1 MSNKNFGFGTQIRKS
16 PYFDS
21 TVKWGATGF
30 SVYNHMYIPRDFG
43 SPEQNFWNLIE
54 KSILCDVAVERQVE
68 ITGSDAYKFIQ
79 LLTPRDL
86 SKLSVGQCKYV
97 LIVNNDGGILNDPV
111 LLRLAEN
118 HFWLSLADS
127 DVLLWAQGVAVN
139 SGLDVKISEPDVSP
153 LQLQGPTS
161 QEIMVKLFGEDI
173 RDLKYYWLREYQLDG
188 IPLIVSR
195 TGWSSELGYEI
206 YLRDGSKGN
215 ELYEKIMA
223 AGKEHGIQPGHT
235 SSIRRIEGGMLSYH
249 ADADIHTNPFELG
262 LDRLVN
268 LDSEINFI
276 GKKALKKIKEKG
288 ISRKQVGLVI
298 DCAPLSGPNTTFWP
312 IKKDRKQI
320 GKVTSAV
327 YSPRLKKNIALA
339 MVSVEQSEID
349 FIGKEALKKIKQEGI
364 KRKQVGLII
373 DCDPLS
379 GPNTT
384 FWPIEKD
391 GKKIGKVTSAVYS
404 PRLKKNI
411 ALAMIEINYSEL
423 GNRLDVQIHEG
434 KYSATIVEKPF
445 YDPKKNIVKS

>member
-1 MSNKNFGFGTQIRKS
+1 MLSDDFGFGTQIRKS

-43 SPEQNFWNLIE
+43 DPEKNFWNLIK

-68 ITGSDAYKFIQ
+68 ITGPDAYKFTQ

-86 SKLSVGQCKYV
+86 SKLAVSQCKYV
-97 LIVNNDGGILNDPV
+97 LITNDNGGIINDPV

-139 SGLDVKISEPDVSP
+139 SGLNVKINEPDVSP

-161 QEIMVKLFGEDI
+161 GEIMIKLFGDSVKN
-173 RDLKYYWLREYQLDG
+173 LKYYWLKEYNLDG

-206 YLRDGSKGN
+206 YLRDGSRGN
-215 ELYEKIMA
+215 ELYEKIME
-223 AGKEHGIQPGHT
+223 AGKEHGLQPGHT

-249 ADADIHTNPFELG
+249 ADADIYTNPFELG
-262 LDRLVN
+262 LDRLIN

-276 GKKALKKIKEKG
+276 GKKALKKIKQEG
-288 ISRKQVGLVI
+288 INRKQVGLEL
-298 DCAPLSGPNTTFWP
+298 DCQPLKGPNTTFWS
-312 IKKDRKQI
+312 I
-320 GKVTSAV
+320 
-327 YSPRLKKNIALA
+327 YKN
-339 MVSVEQSEID
+339 E
-349 FIGKEALKKIKQEGI
+349 
-364 KRKQVGLII
+364 
-373 DCDPLS
+373 
-379 GPNTT
+379 
-384 FWPIEKD
+384 
-391 GKKIGKVTSAVYS
+391 KKIGKVTSAVYS

-411 ALAMIEINYSEL
+411 ALAMIEINHSEI
-423 GNRLDVQIHEG
+423 GNNLKVLIDDVKINC
-434 KYSATIVEKPF
+434 TIVEKPF
-445 YDPKKNIVKS
+445 YDAKKKIASS

>member
-1 MSNKNFGFGTQIRKS
+1 MLRAFMINKNFGFGTQIRKS

-43 SPEQNFWNLIE
+43 NPEQNFWNLIE
-54 KSILCDVAVERQVE
+54 KAILCDVAVERQVE
-68 ITGSDAYKFIQ
+68 ITGPDAYKFTQ

-97 LIVNNDGGILNDPV
+97 LITNHDGGILNDPV

-127 DVLLWAQGVAVN
+127 DILLWAQGVAVN
-139 SGLDVKISEPDVSP
+139 SGLNVKIVEPDVSP
-153 LQLQGPTS
+153 LQLQGPNS
-161 QEIMVKLFGEDI
+161 GKIMVKLFGETI
-173 RDLKYYWLREYQLDG
+173 KDLKYYWLKEYDLDG

-215 ELYEKIMA
+215 DLYEKIMA
-223 AGKEHGIQPGHT
+223 AGKEYDLQPGHT

-249 ADADIHTNPFELG
+249 ADADINTNPFELG

-268 LDSEINFI
+268 LDGEIN
-276 GKKALKKIKEKG
+276 
-288 ISRKQVGLVI
+288 
-298 DCAPLSGPNTTFWP
+298 
-312 IKKDRKQI
+312 
-320 GKVTSAV
+320 
-327 YSPRLKKNIALA
+327 
-339 MVSVEQSEID
+339 
-349 FIGKEALKKIKQEGI
+349 FIGKEALKKIKQEGV
-364 KRKQVGLII
+364 KRKQVGLEL
-373 DCDPLS
+373 DCKPLK

-384 FWPIEKD
+384 FWSIYNNDEV
-391 GKKIGKVTSAVYS
+391 IGKVTSAVYS

-411 ALAMIEINYSEL
+411 ALAMIAI
-423 GNRLDVQIHEG
+423 
-434 KYSATIVEKPF
+434 KYSNIGGKFKVKNNDGEFNCTIVEKPF
-445 YDPKKNIVKS
+445 YDPKKKIASS

>member
-68 ITGSDAYKFIQ
+68 ITGPDAYKFIQ

-86 SKLSVGQCKYV
+86 SKLSIGQCKYV

-127 DVLLWAQGVAVN
+127 DVLLWAQGVAIN

-173 RDLKYYWLREYQLDG
+173 RDLKYYWLREYKLDG

-249 ADADIHTNPFELG
+249 ADADIHTNPYELG
-262 LDRLVN
+262 FDRLVN
-268 LDSEINFI
+268 LETD
-276 GKKALKKIKEKG
+276 
-288 ISRKQVGLVI
+288 
-298 DCAPLSGPNTTFWP
+298 
-312 IKKDRKQI
+312 
-320 GKVTSAV
+320 
-327 YSPRLKKNIALA
+327 
-339 MVSVEQSEID
+339 ID
-349 FIGKEALKKIKQEGI
+349 FIGKEALKKIKQNGI

-391 GKKIGKVTSAVYS
+391 GKIIGKVTSAVYS

-411 ALAMIEINYSEL
+411 ALAMIETNYSEL
-423 GNRLDVQIHEG
+423 GNQLDVQTHEG
-434 KYSATIVEKPF
+434 KYSTTIVEKPF
-445 YDPKKNIVKS
+445 YDPKKKIASS

>member
-1 MSNKNFGFGTQIRKS
+1 MVDKNFGFGTQIRKS
-16 PYFDS
+16 PYFES

-43 SPEQNFWNLIE
+43 SPEKNFWNLIE

-68 ITGSDAYKFIQ
+68 ITGPDAYNFIQ

-97 LIVNNDGGILNDPV
+97 LIVNDKGGIINDPV

-127 DVLLWAQGVAVN
+127 DVLLWAQGVAIN
-139 SGLDVKISEPDVSP
+139 SGLNVNISEPDVSP

-161 QEIMVKLFGEDI
+161 GEIMVKLFGDTI
-173 RDLKYYWLREYQLDG
+173 KDLKYYWLREYNLDG
-188 IPLIVSR
+188 IPLIISR

-215 ELYEKIMA
+215 SLYEKIME

-249 ADADIHTNPFELG
+249 ADADIYTNPFELG
-262 LDRLVN
+262 LDRLIN

-276 GKKALKKIKEKG
+276 GKDALKKIK
-288 ISRKQVGLVI
+288 
-298 DCAPLSGPNTTFWP
+298 
-312 IKKDRKQI
+312 KD
-320 GKVTSAV
+320 
-327 YSPRLKKNIALA
+327 
-339 MVSVEQSEID
+339 
-349 FIGKEALKKIKQEGI
+349 GI
-364 KRKQVGLII
+364 KRKQVGLEL
-373 DCDPLS
+373 DCDSLK

-384 FWPIEKD
+384 FWSIYNNDKI
-391 GKKIGKVTSAVYS
+391 IGKVTSAVYS

-411 ALAMIEINYSEL
+411 ALAMIAIEQSKI
-423 GNRLDVQIHEG
+423 GG
-434 KYSATIVEKPF
+434 KFKVKTNDGEFDCTIVEKPF
-445 YDPKKNIVKS
+445 YDPKKKIASS

>member
-68 ITGSDAYKFIQ
+68 ITGPDAYKFTQ

-86 SKLSVGQCKYV
+86 SKIAIGQCKYV
-97 LIVNNDGGILNDPV
+97 LITNNEGGILNDPV

-127 DVLLWAQGVAVN
+127 DILLWAQGVAIN
-139 SGLDVKISEPDVSP
+139 SGLDVQIKEPDVSP

-161 QEIMVKLFGEDI
+161 GKIMIKLFGEDI
-173 RDLKYYWLREYQLDG
+173 KDLKYYWLREYNLDG

-215 ELYEKIMA
+215 ELYEKIME
-223 AGKEHGIQPGHT
+223 AGKEHGLQPGHT

-249 ADADIHTNPFELG
+249 ADADINTNPFELG
-262 LDRLVN
+262 FDRLVN
-268 LDSEINFI
+268 LDIDNNFI
-276 GKKALKKIKEKG
+276 GKEALKKIKLNG
-288 ISRKQVGLVI
+288 ITRKQVGVEI
-298 DCAPLSGPNTTFWP
+298 DCKPLSGPNTTFWEL
-312 IKKDRKQI
+312 KKDNMNI
-320 GKVTSAV
+320 GKITSAV

-339 MVSVEQSEID
+339 MVSVEQSQIEN
-349 FIGKEALKKIKQEGI
+349 ELKVNTKEGI
-364 KRKQVGLII
+364 FNCK
-373 DCDPLS
+373 
-379 GPNTT
+379 
-384 FWPIEKD
+384 
-391 GKKIGKVTSAVYS
+391 
-404 PRLKKNI
+404 
-411 ALAMIEINYSEL
+411 
-423 GNRLDVQIHEG
+423 
-434 KYSATIVEKPF
+434 IVEKPF
-445 YDPKKNIVKS
+445 YDPKKKIVST

>member
-1 MSNKNFGFGTQIRKS
+1 MKNKNFGFGTQIRKS

-68 ITGSDAYKFIQ
+68 ITGPDAYKFTQ

-86 SKLSVGQCKYV
+86 SNLAVGQCKYV
-97 LIVNNDGGILNDPV
+97 LITNNEGGILNDPV

-127 DVLLWAQGVAVN
+127 DVLLWAQGVAIN
-139 SGLDVKISEPDVSP
+139 SGLNVKITEPDVSP

-161 QEIMVKLFGEDI
+161 GEIMVKLFGNTI
-173 RDLKYYWLREYQLDG
+173 KDLKYYWLKEYNLDG

-206 YLRDGSKGN
+206 YLRDGAKGN
-215 ELYEKIMA
+215 KLYEKIMD
-223 AGKEHGIQPGHT
+223 AGKDHGLKPGHT

-249 ADADIHTNPFELG
+249 ADADINTNPFELG

-268 LDSEINFI
+268 LDADIDFI
-276 GKKALKKIKEKG
+276 GKAALTRIKKDG
-288 ISRKQVGLVI
+288 ISRKQVGLELN
-298 DCAPLSGPNTTFWP
+298 CEPLKGPNTTFWP
-312 IKKDRKQI
+312 ISKDNKVI

-327 YSPRLKKNIALA
+327 YSPRLKKNIALG
-339 MVSVEQSEID
+339 MIEID
-349 FIGKEALKKIKQEGI
+349 FSDIGNKLKVSTNDE
-364 KRKQVGLII
+364 II
-373 DCDPLS
+373 NC
-379 GPNTT
+379 T
-384 FWPIEKD
+384 
-391 GKKIGKVTSAVYS
+391 V
-404 PRLKKNI
+404 
-411 ALAMIEINYSEL
+411 
-423 GNRLDVQIHEG
+423 
-434 KYSATIVEKPF
+434 VEKPF
-445 YDPKKNIVKS
+445 YDPKKKIASS